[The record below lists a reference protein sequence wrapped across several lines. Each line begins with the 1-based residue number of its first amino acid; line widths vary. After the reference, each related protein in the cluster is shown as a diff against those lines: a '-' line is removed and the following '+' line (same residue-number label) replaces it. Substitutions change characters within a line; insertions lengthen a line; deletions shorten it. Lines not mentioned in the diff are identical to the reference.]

1 MSVSGR
7 EGEVDALMRARR
19 SHPNGRVR
27 QRAQALSLLF
37 QGHRIMDVARM
48 LHHGPHNLRVWRRR
62 FLRDGIEGLAD
73 HPRVGRPPKLTCRN
87 LKLLEEAL
95 AQGPQAYGLVIT
107 VWTVR
112 DLGMLLCQEHQ
123 VRVSTSTVHRA
134 LKRLG
139 YRYRRP
145 RHDLTHRQ
153 DPEAV
158 ASAKGVLDWL
168 KKTVPDAVEG
178 FAWSSLTSARSTS
191 TLGWR
196 RSGKRRVGL

>member
-1 MSVSGR
+1 MTGTS
-7 EGEVDALMRARR
+7 EQKEDLKRAC
-19 SHPNGRVR
+19 SNHKIPRVR

-37 QGHRIMDVARM
+37 EGHRITEVARM
-48 LHHGPHNLRVWRRR
+48 LHHGAHNLRVWRSR
-62 FLRDGIEGLAD
+62 FLKDGIEGLAD
-73 HPRVGRPPKLTCRN
+73 RARLGRPPKLTSRD

-95 AQGPQAYGLVIT
+95 AKGPQAYGLVTTI
-107 VWTVR
+107 WTVR
-112 DLGMLLCQEHQ
+112 DMGVLLARRHH
-123 VRVSTSTVHRA
+123 VMVSTATVYRA

-168 KKTVPDAVEG
+168 KKTAPEAVEG
-178 FAWSSLTSARSTS
+178 FAWSSPTSAKSTS
-191 TLGWR
+191 IPGWR
-196 RSGKRRVGL
+196 RSGRRRASP